1 MNSFGMVS
9 SCLQGRHRLAIRVAH
24 KRTVRARGMEPMSGS
39 QKVEGLLFDMG
50 GVLFNI
56 DFNLAFQTWKQ
67 WTLLPVEELRSR
79 FKMDEPYKK
88 HERGEIGASQYF
100 HHLRNVLELQA
111 TDSEIALGWNAIY
124 RDEIDET
131 LNYISK
137 VKSQLP
143 CFAFTNSNPT
153 HQDFWVNKYPRVI
166 KSLDKIFV
174 SSELGLR
181 KPERES
187 FEAISDATGIS
198 LGAMLFFDDTKE
210 NVIGAEMSGMRA
222 VYVRDHADVRHALV
236 EIGAL

>member
-1 MNSFGMVS
+1 MT
-9 SCLQGRHRLAIRVAH
+9 R
-24 KRTVRARGMEPMSGS
+24 P

-56 DFNLAFQTWKQ
+56 DFNLALQAWKQ
-67 WTLLPVEELRSR
+67 WSLLPVEELQRR
-79 FKMDEPYKK
+79 FKMDEPYRK
-88 HERGEIGASQYF
+88 HERGEIDAAEYF
-100 HHLRNVLELQA
+100 HHLRTVLELQA
-111 TDSEIALGWNAIY
+111 TDSEIASGWNAIY
-124 RDEIDET
+124 LDEIDET

-137 VKSQLP
+137 VRNQLP

-166 KSLDKIFV
+166 NSLDKIFV

-187 FEAISDATGIS
+187 FEAIAGATGIS
-198 LGAMLFFDDTKE
+198 LDALLFFDDTRE
-210 NVIGAEMSGMRA
+210 NVIGAEMSGLRS
-222 VYVRDHADVRHALV
+222 VYVKDHADVKHALV